1 MKVLMATGGG
11 ISNRSGGVGT
21 MMAALQAQWGSQV
34 TARVIDTRG
43 PGSRVAGIL
52 YFASTM
58 VRFVP
63 AAWWA
68 DVVHLHMTTRG
79 SVVRKCML
87 STLARA
93 LGRPVIVHMHGADF
107 FAYYDALLPVWQRR
121 VASSLRAAS
130 HVVVLGEGWR
140 HFLIERA
147 GLDES
152 RVSVVRNAIAQPLA
166 RPRPEGEMTHLL
178 FLGRLGE
185 RKGVP
190 DLLAALASRPL
201 SCRRW
206 RATLAGDGEVAHFAG
221 LVGRAGLAGRI
232 SLPGWVGR
240 DEAARLLASAD
251 VLVLP
256 SHDEALPMAVI
267 EAMAHG
273 VPVIA
278 TPVGVLG
285 EILLND
291 SNALVVRPGDTG
303 GLAEALVRLIDDAPL
318 RRRLGQ
324 AGHAFYRAELDVA
337 VTASQMFRLYAC
349 AAGARRQRSRRQ
361 RDGRPENR
369 GADGPAG
376 ERQYRR

>member
-1 MKVLMATGGG
+1 MKVLMLTGGG

-21 MMAALQAQWGSQV
+21 MMAALQAQWGSKV
-34 TARVIDTRG
+34 NARIIDTRG
-43 PGSRVAGIL
+43 AGSRVAGVVF
-52 YFASTM
+52 FAGAVM
-58 VRFVP
+58 RFVP

-79 SVVRKCML
+79 SVVRKCVL
-87 STLARA
+87 SALARA

-107 FAYYDALLPVWQRR
+107 FGHYDALLPVWQRL
-121 VASSLRAAS
+121 VAVSLRTAS
-130 HVVVLGEGWR
+130 HVVVLGQAWR
-140 HFLIERA
+140 TLLIERA
-147 GLDES
+147 GLDEA
-152 RVSVVRNAIAQPLA
+152 RVSVVRNGVA
-166 RPRPEGEMTHLL
+166 RPSPCARLEGGMTHLV

-190 DLLAALASRPL
+190 DLLAALASRPM

-221 LVGRAGLAGRI
+221 LVERAGLAGRI

-240 DEAARLLASAD
+240 DEVAGLLAAAD

-256 SHDEALPMAVI
+256 SYDEALPMAVV

-273 VPVIA
+273 LAVIA
-278 TPVGVLG
+278 TQVGVLS
-285 EILLND
+285 EILLHEV
-291 SNALVVRPGDTG
+291 NALVVLPGDIA
-303 GLAEALVRLIDDAPL
+303 GLTEALVRLIDDAPL

-324 AGHAFYRAELDVA
+324 AGHALYRAELDVA
-337 VTASQMFRLYAC
+337 VTASQMFRLYAV